1 MNISASN
8 EAMQVKLGRDVAP
21 YEIYQMV
28 HILMLLLATCSVPV
42 PSYLKSNITICSC
55 TGQNIQL
62 KMLKRRPN
70 EGETGMCLRQDQVFC
85 FVELQMVIFHF
96 EEAGDWNQVC

>member
-1 MNISASN
+1 M
-8 EAMQVKLGRDVAP
+8 AM
-21 YEIYQMV
+21 
-28 HILMLLLATCSVPV
+28 CSVPV
-42 PSYLKSNITICSC
+42 LSSVKSNIVICSC